1 MHRKILKQ
9 LSIILCLCLIAEFIV
24 SLLPITFPSSVMAI
38 LILALLLGTKT
49 LKEEQIQETGD
60 FLLSNMALVFVP
72 LSIGMIED
80 LELLKGQIVGFGVVV
95 MISLVLTFLGT
106 YASVRAVQICM
117 KKIGE
122 KGEKNHE

>member
-1 MHRKILKQ
+1 
-9 LSIILCLCLIAEFIV
+9 
-24 SLLPITFPSSVMAI
+24 
-38 LILALLLGTKT
+38 
-49 LKEEQIQETGD
+49 
-60 FLLSNMALVFVP
+60 
-72 LSIGMIED
+72 MIED
-80 LELLKGQIVGFGVVV
+80 LELLKGQIVGFVVVV

>member
-80 LELLKGQIVGFGVVV
+80 LELLKGQIVGFVVVV

-117 KKIGE
+117 KK
-122 KGEKNHE
+122 